1 MELNK
6 AEYTILAQVKIR
18 LKQFHIETVT
28 NEDDTTKDVVV
39 FDNKEDNPIIEQ
51 LIKQATEDVKAKR
64 NYPDSYTE
72 EMITEDLKQFEG
84 VIVNLVVYDHSQAG
98 EEFMASFGENGVSR
112 TWKDR
117 DNLFVGVFPF
127 VKML

>member
-18 LKQFHIETVT
+18 LKQFHIDTVT
-28 NEDDTTKDVVV
+28 NDDENTSDVVV
-39 FDNKEDNPIIEQ
+39 FDEKEDNPLIEQ
-51 LIKQATEDVKAKR
+51 LIKQATEDVKARR
-64 NYPDSYTE
+64 NYPSNYTE

-117 DNLFVGVFPF
+117 DSLFVGVFPF

>member
-39 FDNKEDNPIIEQ
+39 FDNKEDDLLIEQ
-51 LIKQATEDVKAKR
+51 LIKQATEDVKARR
-64 NYPDSYTE
+64 NYPDSYTD
-72 EMITEDLKQFEG
+72 EMITEDLKKFES
-84 VIVNLVVYDHSQAG
+84 VIVNLAVYDHSQAG

-117 DNLFVGVFPF
+117 DSLFIGVFPF
-127 VKML
+127 AKVL